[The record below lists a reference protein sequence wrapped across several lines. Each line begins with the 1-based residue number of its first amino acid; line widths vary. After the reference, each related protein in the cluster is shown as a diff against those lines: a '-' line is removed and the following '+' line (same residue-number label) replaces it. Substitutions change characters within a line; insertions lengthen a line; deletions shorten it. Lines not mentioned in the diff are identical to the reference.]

1 MARENCQCWIQV
13 RISGVV
19 LSGLS
24 GKGGPMGFD
33 CGGLGMR
40 DQGSVAIVCWL
51 RVVVKSWFWEIEGV
65 SLALIIVEKFGCEE

>member
-1 MARENCQCWIQV
+1 
-13 RISGVV
+13 
-19 LSGLS
+19 
-24 GKGGPMGFD
+24 MGFD